1 MRISEQDR
9 VNLKRAVR
17 DIVGIDDRRILEGTL
32 SGACDAVPTLCAVA
46 TRMSNEIDRRLR

>member
-17 DIVGIDDRRILEGTL
+17 DIVGVDDRRILEGTL
-32 SGACDAVPTLCAVA
+32 SGACDAVPMLCAVV
-46 TRMSNEIDRRLR
+46 TRISDEIGRRLR